1 MDRDAAAVEIGHAL
15 NMLAELPR
23 HAEDSRLPLVVRAAC
38 LESYFINL
46 RLTFEFI
53 GGNRNPKQIGRNDF
67 LPGWQPSSSEKLSEL
82 GKQYG
87 FASEQVAH
95 LSKKRTFP
103 QGSPITPHPI
113 KMSVLTIL
121 VFDLLQEFADAL
133 TAANNPYAKTFSN
146 LIQDSKSRFKWPDK
160 AYKPTSEE
168 PSD

>member
-1 MDRDAAAVEIGHAL
+1 MDREAAAVEIGHAL

-23 HAEDSRLPLVVRAAC
+23 HAEDSELPLVVRAAC

-53 GGNRNPKQIGRNDF
+53 RRKRVRNQISRYDF
-67 LPGWQPSSSEKLSEL
+67 LPDWTPESSAKLSEL

-113 KMSVLTIL
+113 RMPLLTVL
-121 VFDLLQEFADAL
+121 VFDLMREFADAL
-133 TAANNPYAKTFSN
+133 TAADNPYAERFRS
-146 LIQDSKSRFKWPDK
+146 LVQDSESRFEWPDK
-160 AYKPTSEE
+160 AYKPTAEGS
-168 PSD
+168 PD